1 MKGFTLRKT
10 DIEKLDLIIQIN
22 EDTLSGQPR
31 YSLTAGC
38 RILRFS
44 QDFLPLYVWI
54 LYNLL
59 LLSAGRTLYIIG
71 YQSSLIAQSVKNL
84 AAVQETQVQSLGQED
99 PLGKDNRNTIKE
111 RIHLQC
117 RRPRFNP
124 WVRKIP
130 WRRKWQPTPVSLP
143 GKISWTEEPGGLKS
157 MGLQRVR
164 HD

>member
-31 YSLTAGC
+31 YSLTAGG

-59 LLSAGRTLYIIG
+59 LLSAGRTLYIMG
-71 YQSSLIAQSVKNL
+71 YQSSLIAQMVKNL
-84 AAVQETQVQSLGQED
+84 PAVQETQVQSLSQKD
-99 PLGKDNRNTIKE
+99 PLEK
-111 RIHLQC
+111 
-117 RRPRFNP
+117 
-124 WVRKIP
+124 
-130 WRRKWQPTPVSLP
+130 
-143 GKISWTEEPGGLKS
+143 
-157 MGLQRVR
+157 
-164 HD
+164 